1 MRPSSK
7 HAPGLRAFSKITAA
21 FVLIAGCAARTGA
34 DRETPSPPPAGPL
47 HVASP
52 DWRDQIIYFA
62 MIDRF
67 DDGDPGNN
75 DQGAGEFDPAD
86 GARYSGGDLAGLRRR
101 LDYIQ
106 ELGATT
112 LWITPPVA
120 HRWWD
125 SAKHYGG
132 YHGYWAEHFAEVD
145 RHFGTLQDYQ
155 QLSQQLHGRG
165 MYLVQDIVVNHMGN
179 FFSYGDAWNRADPLQ
194 GFVLQADHLGRSA
207 PRQAPFDLNDVRQA
221 AHHAAD
227 IYHWTPEIRDYRDPE
242 QELRFQLADLDDL
255 NTEHPQVR
263 AALRQSYNHWIKQVG
278 VDGYRVDTAF
288 YVPREFF
295 DDFLHA
301 DDPQHPGILH
311 TAKTTG
317 RTQFHLFGEGFGI
330 DRAYEDTQARKIDAY
345 MGELAGRKLLPG
357 MINFP
362 LYGTLGDVFAR
373 GRPTAEL
380 GYRIRSMVNVHAAP
394 ALMPT
399 FVDNH
404 DVDRFLTGGSEA
416 ALRQALLAMLTLPG
430 IPTIYYGTE
439 QGFTGQRAAMFAS
452 GYQSGGRDRFDTD
465 SAHFRFLQ
473 SAIALRRAHPVFSRG
488 TPSVLSENAASS
500 GVLAYLMQSAEA
512 TALVVFNSADHT
524 ALLDGLD
531 LQLPP
536 GTLLR
541 GVFGI
546 KAPPA
551 DLVVP
556 ADGRI
561 SIPLAAREGW
571 VWLVSADRGATAAA
585 SAPPEL
591 HALDTG
597 IFHEDFAASGTA
609 LPNELL
615 HLVVD
620 GDLAGAARITADDKG
635 QWRALIDISS
645 MIDPALAHRLVVWS
659 EARQLASQN
668 RSFKVIRN
676 WQQVIDQTDPADD
689 DHGPSGSYRYPIDPG
704 WGEHKQLDI
713 RRLRVFTSGAALRIE
728 LFMHDITD
736 TWNPALGF
744 DHVAFSL
751 FFSLPGRSDG
761 VEALPQQNARMPE
774 ALRWQYRLRSH
785 GWSNAMFSAAG
796 ADAAQD
802 GAVVTPGAHIEV
814 DRAQKM
820 VRFTLP
826 AAALGTATDL
836 RGLRIYAT
844 TWDYDGGYKALRPD
858 ATAHSFGGGDGSR
871 DPLIMDDAL
880 ISLPAD

>member
-1 MRPSSK
+1 ML
-7 HAPGLRAFSKITAA
+7 AVG
-21 FVLIAGCAARTGA
+21 IALLTGCVARTGA
-34 DRETPSPPPAGPL
+34 DRPAPSPPSDGPL

-52 DWRDQIIYFA
+52 DWRDQVIYFA

-106 ELGATT
+106 ALGATT

-125 SAKHYGG
+125 PAARYGG

-145 RHFGTLQDYQ
+145 RHFGTLRDYQ
-155 QLSQQLHGRG
+155 QLSRELHGRG
-165 MYLVQDIVVNHMGN
+165 MYLVQDIVVNHTGN
-179 FFSYGDAWNRADPLQ
+179 FFSYRDAWNPGDPLS
-194 GFVLQADHLGRSA
+194 GFALQADHRGRTA
-207 PRQAPFDLNDVRQA
+207 PSQSPFDLNDVRQPG
-221 AHHAAD
+221 HRVAD
-227 IYHWTPEIRDYRDPE
+227 IYHWTPAITDYRDPQQE
-242 QELRFQLADLDDL
+242 QRFQLADLDDL
-255 NTEHPQVR
+255 NTENPRVR
-263 AALRQSYNHWIKQVG
+263 AALRQSYNHWIEQAG

-295 DDFLHA
+295 GDFLHA
-301 DDPQHPGILH
+301 DDPRHPGILR
-311 TAKTTG
+311 TAAASG
-317 RTQFHLFGEGFGI
+317 RKQFHVFGEGFGI

-345 MGELAGRKLLPG
+345 MGETGGRKLMPG

-380 GYRIRSMVNVHAAP
+380 GYRIRSMMRVHAAP

-404 DVDRFLTGGSEA
+404 DVDRFLAGGSEPG
-416 ALRQALLAMLTLPG
+416 LRQALLAILTLPG
-430 IPTIYYGTE
+430 IPTIYYATE
-439 QGFTGQRAAMFAS
+439 QGFTGQRAAMFRN
-452 GYQSGGRDRFDTD
+452 GHQSGGRDHFDSD
-465 SAHFRFLQ
+465 SKPFRFLQ
-473 SAIALRRAHPVFSRG
+473 EAIALRRTHRVFSRG
-488 TPSVLSENAASS
+488 TPTVLSENPASG
-500 GVLAYLMQSAEA
+500 GVLAYRMQSTEA
-512 TALVVFNSADHT
+512 TALVVFNSADHD

-531 LQLPP
+531 LQLSP
-536 GTLLR
+536 GTRLA

-546 KAPPA
+546 QARPA

-571 VWLVSADRGATAAA
+571 VWLVSADRGAIAPAAA
-585 SAPPEL
+585 APEL
-591 HALDTG
+591 HPLGAEEFRD
-597 IFHEDFAASGTA
+597 DFSASGSA
-609 LPNELL
+609 LPNEVLR
-615 HLVVD
+615 LVVD
-620 GDLAGAARITADDKG
+620 GDLSSAHRITADSNG
-635 QWRALIDISS
+635 HWRAMIDTGN
-645 MIDPALAHRLVVWS
+645 MIDPAIEHRLVVWS
-659 EARQLASQN
+659 ESRQQASPS
-668 RSFKVIRN
+668 RPFKVHRS
-676 WQQVIDQTDPADD
+676 WQQLIDQLDPGDD
-689 DHGPSGSYRYPIDPG
+689 DHGPGGHYQYPSDSG
-704 WGEHKQLDI
+704 WGVHKQLDI
-713 RRLRVFTSGAALRIE
+713 RRLRVFTSGAALRVE

-736 TWNPALGF
+736 VWNPSLGF

-751 FFSLPGRSDG
+751 FFSLPGRTDG
-761 VEALPQQNARMPE
+761 AQALPQQNARMPE
-774 ALRWQYRLRSH
+774 DLRWQYRLRSH

-796 ADAAQD
+796 ADASQD
-802 GAVVTPGAHIEV
+802 GAVVTPGARIEV
-814 DRAQKM
+814 DRGQRM

-826 AAALGTATDL
+826 AAALGAPPDL

-844 TWDYDGGYKALRPD
+844 TWDYDGGYKALRPQAD
-858 ATAHSFGGGDGSR
+858 AHSFGGGDGAR

-880 ISLPAD
+880 ISLPAR